1 MTSKVPLSAVLRLV
15 VVVAVAVVAV
25 ELQSVGSLMVREQE
39 WPVVR
44 FDVNIWVLKNRWPQ
58 NIGLTLNISAV
69 LL

>member
-58 NIGLTLNISAV
+58 NIGLTLKISAV